1 MNRVAALARAN
12 WIMFASYRL
21 QLLMSIG
28 ALIVTVVPLYFVA
41 GALQPIMGPVIRDE
55 AHNAFGFILIGLAT
69 LSLLST
75 AVNTLPT
82 QLGAG
87 IRTGTLEALLATPTP
102 LPTLLIGLVAF
113 DLEWAAVRTLIF
125 VGAGWVLG
133 AQLIGAKLAPA
144 AAILLLLVA
153 VHFAFGLCAA
163 ALVVAFR
170 TAGSIPKAV
179 LFASGLLGGVYY
191 PTHVIPVLAAVG
203 VGIRAA
209 DVRPARA
216 TARAV
221 AGAES
226 GVGWRRCGEFWQRS
240 ACFLTILGAAALV
253 AALRYAR
260 SHGTLSQY

>member
-1 MNRVAALARAN
+1 MSRVAALARAN

-21 QLLMSIG
+21 QLLMSMG

-75 AVNTLPT
+75 AVNTLPM

-102 LPTLLIGLVAF
+102 LPTLLVGLVAF
-113 DLEWAAVRTLIF
+113 DLEWAAIRTVIF
-125 VGAGWVLG
+125 VGAGWMLG
-133 AQLIGAKLAPA
+133 AQLIGARLLPA
-144 AAILLLLVA
+144 VAILLLLVA

-191 PTHVIPVLAAVG
+191 PTHVIPSWLQSVSALVPLTYGLRALRRVILQGQSLAAVG
-203 VGIRAA
+203 ADVGILAA
-209 DVRPARA
+209 FGVLL
-216 TARAV
+216 TLLGAV
-221 AGAES
+221 A
-226 GVGWRRCGEFWQRS
+226 
-240 ACFLTILGAAALV
+240 LTT
-253 AALRYAR
+253 ALRYAR
-260 SHGTLSQY
+260 MRGTLSQY